1 MNHKLKLRS
10 SALSL
15 AAVFTLATCGSSGGS
30 ASSSLRAGAFA
41 LTPITVEYSDRDWSG
56 DYDENVQNITL
67 SSEDVTISEAGTY
80 IPTRTLTDGQVIVS
94 AGDKDKVQL
103 VLNGASI
110 TCADGPAIVVQNADK
125 VFLTLADG
133 AQNTL
138 SDGGAYSD
146 TAQNACVY
154 AASDLTINGSGS
166 LTVNGNSNHG
176 VYSKDDLTI
185 TGGTIAVTAVNDGL
199 KGKDAVQIAGGT
211 ITIAAGGTALA
222 IADGTGKTLA
232 TYTPSKA
239 YQSVCVS
246 LPAFKNG
253 ETYTITAGEQSA
265 TVTLNSVAV
274 NEGGGMGG
282 HGGGRPD
289 KMNGGGPGRQQP
301 SPGSTAPAS

>member
-30 ASSSLRAGAFA
+30 ASSSLPAGAFA

-80 IPTRTLTDGQVIVS
+80 ILTGSYVTMARHRLPPAEAGTYILTGTLTDGQVIVS

-110 TCADGPAIVVQNADK
+110 TCADRSAIVVQNADK

-138 SDGGAYSD
+138 SDGGPIAIPRK
-146 TAQNACVY
+146 TP
-154 AASDLTINGSGS
+154 ASM
-166 LTVNGNSNHG
+166 
-176 VYSKDDLTI
+176 
-185 TGGTIAVTAVNDGL
+185 
-199 KGKDAVQIAGGT
+199 
-211 ITIAAGGTALA
+211 
-222 IADGTGKTLA
+222 
-232 TYTPSKA
+232 P
-239 YQSVCVS
+239 
-246 LPAFKNG
+246 
-253 ETYTITAGEQSA
+253 
-265 TVTLNSVAV
+265 
-274 NEGGGMGG
+274 
-282 HGGGRPD
+282 RPT
-289 KMNGGGPGRQQP
+289 
-301 SPGSTAPAS
+301 SPSTAAAA